1 MFASVRCCFDVM
13 FLLLAS
19 LFALSEQK
27 SFLSNLTVADFQEK
41 SGGKGAEF
49 TEYFRRNTCT

>member
-13 FLLLAS
+13 
-19 LFALSEQK
+19 
-27 SFLSNLTVADFQEK
+27 FLSNLTVADFQEK

-49 TEYFRRNTCT
+49 AEYFRRNTCTRQVLGNF